1 MSEELIKCRVED
13 GRIVVPCY
21 HLEEEVDGF
30 APAGKARGLYQWT
43 FTNRKTGA
51 QRILFGLK
59 TAKSPKGIIFNYCPW
74 CGADLTAAQPQG

>member
-30 APAGKARGLYQWT
+30 APAGRAT
-43 FTNRKTGA
+43 
-51 QRILFGLK
+51 
-59 TAKSPKGIIFNYCPW
+59 PKHVNN
-74 CGADLTAAQPQG
+74 